1 MPLSQL
7 EPILDDR
14 TMEDIYSDLRL
25 RIPRYNKDWTNF
37 NDSDPGITLLQLF
50 AWLSE
55 MMLARMNRIPLKNY
69 IKFLQLLGMELR
81 PAKPATAHL
90 TFFTK
95 ANQIAEPVPER
106 AQISAQMSDGGLPVI
121 FETTRALDLIQAPL
135 AVVGVLNNGN
145 LVNVTSANDKPD
157 TKFRPFGWFAGLG
170 SALYFGFDKVEGLAP
185 FPEEMT
191 FRVFLPVSLKPPQP
205 QRTDAPPVQPPVVIV
220 WEYRPKDGADWERLN
235 LFEDETGGFLQEGYI
250 RVEGPQEIEL
260 SQETRLG
267 TDPHYWIRARI
278 DSGSYPGGVGPEI
291 DFIRPNT
298 VLAENLVTVRAAILG
313 ESTGQPDETFQLPFA
328 PVQPGSLVIHTELN
342 NQTETWNQVQDFLS
356 AGPLAT
362 SYTLNATEG
371 SIKFGNGDRG
381 RIPEASAL
389 VIADS
394 FRYGGGDRAN
404 NAGAG
409 TITSPLTVLSGVD
422 KVKNERPAV
431 GGAKEQSIED
441 LQATAPAV
449 LKRRDRAITAGDFI
463 AFAKEAGGV
472 VNATAISSAHPD
484 FPGVTV
490 PGAVTVV
497 IVPDT
502 GGTPPL
508 LSSDLIASVCK
519 QLEAHRLITTEVYVK
534 GPDYKEI
541 RVEAFVEAA
550 RNASF
555 DSIARNIKQALDT
568 LLNPKTWVFG
578 FDLHP
583 TQIFQQI
590 LNVDPVMI
598 TSIRALNLYVDGRLR
613 EGLDQ
618 IVLNP
623 GELVY
628 GGDHLIVVTPAQDR

>member
-1 MPLSQL
+1 MPLSKL

-14 TMEDIYSDLRL
+14 TMEDIYRELRL
-25 RIPRYNKDWTNF
+25 RIPRYNKEWTNF

-55 MMLARMNRIPLKNY
+55 MMLARMNRIPFKNY
-69 IKFLQLLGMELR
+69 IKFLQLLGMELE

-95 ANQIAEPVPER
+95 ANQIADPIPER
-106 AQISAQMSDGGLPVI
+106 AQISAQLSDGLPPVI
-121 FETTRALDLIQAPL
+121 FETTRPLDLIQAPL

-145 LVNVTSANDKPD
+145 LVNVTAANDKPD
-157 TKFRPFGWFAGLG
+157 TKFRPFGWFAGPG
-170 SALYFGFDKVEGLAP
+170 SALYLGFDKVEGLPP

-191 FRVFLPVSLKPPQP
+191 FRVFLPVSLEPPKP
-205 QRTDAPPVQPPVVIV
+205 QRTDEPAIQPPVNIV
-220 WEYRPKDGADWERLN
+220 WEYRPKDGADWERLSV
-235 LFEDETGGFLQEGYI
+235 FADETGGFLREGYI
-250 RVEGPQEIEL
+250 RVEGPQEIEP

-267 TDPHYWIRARI
+267 ADARYWVRARI
-278 DSGSYPGGVGPEI
+278 DGGSYPGGIGPEI
-291 DFIRPNT
+291 DFLRPNT

-313 ESTGQPDETFQLPFA
+313 ESTGQPDELFQLPFA
-328 PVQPGSLVIHTELN
+328 PVQPSSLVITTELN
-342 NQTETWNQVQDFLS
+342 NQTETWTQVEDFLS
-356 AGPLAT
+356 AGQLDAR
-362 SYTLNATEG
+362 YTLNATEG

-394 FRYGGGDRAN
+394 FRYGGGTRGN
-404 NAGAG
+404 QAGPG

-422 KVKNERPAV
+422 RVRNERPAV
-431 GGAKEQSIED
+431 GGANEQSIQD
-441 LQATAPAV
+441 LQAMAPSRI
-449 LKRRDRAITAGDFI
+449 KRRDRAITTEDFI
-463 AFAKEAGGV
+463 TFAKEAGGV
-472 VNATAISSAHPD
+472 ANATAIANAHPD

-497 IVPDT
+497 IVPDA

-508 LSSDLIASVCK
+508 LSNDLIASVCSR
-519 QLEAHRLITTEVYVK
+519 LEQHRLITTEVYVK

-541 RVEAFVEAA
+541 RVEAFLEAPP
-550 RNASF
+550 NSSF
-555 DSIARNIKQALDT
+555 DSIARNVRKALDT

-578 FDLHP
+578 YDLFP
-583 TQIFQQI
+583 TQIFKQI
-590 LNVDPVMI
+590 LDAQPGI
-598 TSIRALNLYVDGRLR
+598 SIRVLNLYTDGRLR

-618 IVLNP
+618 IVLKP

-628 GGDHLIVVTPAQDR
+628 GGEHLIVVTPAQDR

>member
-1 MPLSQL
+1 MPLSKL

-14 TMEDIYSDLRL
+14 TMEDIFRDLRL
-25 RIPRYNKDWTNF
+25 RIPRYNKEWTNF

-55 MMLARMNRIPLKNY
+55 MMLAQMNRIPRKNY
-69 IKFLQLLGMELR
+69 IKFLQLLGMELE

-90 TFFTK
+90 SFFTK
-95 ANQIAEPVPER
+95 ANQIADPVPER
-106 AQISAQMSDGGLPVI
+106 AQVSAQLSDGGPPVI

-145 LVNVTSANDKPD
+145 LVNVTPANDKPD

-170 SALYFGFDKVEGLAP
+170 SSLYFGFDKVDGLAP

-191 FRVFLPVSLKPPQP
+191 FRIFLPVSLTPPQP
-205 QRTDAPPVQPPVVIV
+205 QRTDEPAVQSPVTIV
-220 WEYRPKDGADWERLN
+220 WEYRPRDGADWERLN
-235 LFEDETGGFLQEGYI
+235 VFEDETGGFLREGYI
-250 RVEGPQEIEL
+250 RVEGPQDLTL
-260 SQETRLG
+260 SLETRLG
-267 TDPHYWIRARI
+267 ADPRYWIRARI
-278 DSGSYPGGVGPEI
+278 DSGSYPGSVGPEI

-298 VLAENLVTVRAAILG
+298 VLADNLVTVRAAILG
-313 ESTGQPDETFQLPFA
+313 ESDGQPNEVFQLPFA
-328 PVQPGSLVIHTELN
+328 PVQPASLAISTEQN
-342 NQTETWNQVQDFLS
+342 SQTETWKQVEDFLS
-356 AGPLAT
+356 AGPLDA

-371 SIKFGNGDRG
+371 SIQFGNGDRG
-381 RIPEASAL
+381 RIPEAGAL
-389 VIADS
+389 IIADS
-394 FRYGGGDRAN
+394 FRYGGGARAN

-431 GGAKEQSIED
+431 GGADEQSIED
-441 LQATAPAV
+441 LQAMAPSR
-449 LKRRDRAITAGDFI
+449 LKRRDRAITTEDFI
-463 AFAKEAGGV
+463 AFAKEGGSV
-472 VNATAISSAHPD
+472 ANATAIANANPD
-484 FPGVTV
+484 FPGVSV

-508 LSSDLIASVCK
+508 LSSDLIASVCSR
-519 QLEAHRLITTEVYVK
+519 LEPHRLITTEVYVK

-550 RNASF
+550 AAASF
-555 DSIARNIKQALDT
+555 DSIARNIKKTLGT
-568 LLNPKTWVFG
+568 LLDPKTWVFG
-578 FDLHP
+578 SDLHP
-583 TQIFQQI
+583 TQIFKQI
-590 LNVDPVMI
+590 LEADPGIKGVRI
-598 TSIRALNLYVDGRLR
+598 LNIYVDGRLR

-618 IVLNP
+618 ILLNP

-628 GGDHLIVVTPAQDR
+628 GGEHLIVVTPAQDR